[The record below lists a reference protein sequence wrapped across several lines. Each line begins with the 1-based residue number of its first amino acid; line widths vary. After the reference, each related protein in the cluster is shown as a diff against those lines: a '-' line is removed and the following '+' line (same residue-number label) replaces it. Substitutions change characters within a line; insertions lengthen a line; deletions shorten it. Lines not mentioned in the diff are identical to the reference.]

1 MTKDF
6 RPVEGEQAEARER
19 VTPDNV
25 SSQQKVSEQK
35 AADDWLA
42 AFAKKSQEA
51 LAKQAAEKANGAARP
66 DDKAVIAALARK
78 DHTEYDRL
86 RTEVAETLGIR
97 VSTLDDKVEALRA
110 ERTAVRGVI
119 FPPFEPSSSPVDGNA
134 LLTSVSSRIRR
145 HIVASEHLFTA
156 ATLWTGFAWTHDAYA
171 HSPLLLATSKEPNSG
186 KTTLV
191 ELLKLL
197 VPRGLSAVDMT
208 GPTLFR
214 FIEKFNPTFVLD
226 EADTLFRENE
236 QLRVLFNSGWTRG
249 SGVPRINPDTL
260 EPEVFSTFAPKIIG
274 MKGRKLPDTT
284 LGRAIVLEMER
295 KLRGDTVEDFE
306 HLDDAELLMLRGQFA
321 RWAADNM
328 KSLRRARPAVPE
340 GFYNRVACN
349 WRPLLAVA
357 DRAGGD
363 WPELARKAAEALTA
377 KDPGTVYAET
387 LAAIKT
393 LFGEEER
400 MFSEDIVRELHA
412 IEGGPWA
419 EWGRSGKPIS
429 QNALARLLKPIA
441 PENVRI
447 GTEQKKGYERAKFQD
462 AFDRYLDPEAPSP
475 PSQPSHR
482 PKCDEIRTSEAF
494 ATVPAKNGGTDGK
507 CEKPNNDGL
516 WDGWTDGKRGGSRGI
531 KDYPIPE
538 GGRAS
543 PVCAVCKKSD
553 PPPNRVAIDGFD
565 VWLHRECEDAYLK
578 TLPTAAAEPAA
589 RTSGGAVE
597 KPPGAEADAPDQ
609 AETQSKPPA
618 HPERAPVDHYAP
630 GGLMDH
636 VGGVI
641 GEQLRNLDE
650 AGKAKRE
657 ADQRVN
663 APAPAPVQPAPPRRM
678 LDGDRRREEQ
688 RIRNLRALQN
698 FEARIREQVH

>member
-1 MTKDF
+1 MNDITK
-6 RPVEGEQAEARER
+6 R
-19 VTPDNV
+19 VDDAIAAG
-25 SSQQKVSEQK
+25 

-66 DDKAVIAALARK
+66 DDKAVIAALARR

-86 RTEVAETLGIR
+86 RADVAETLGIR

-110 ERTAVRGVI
+110 GRTAVRGVI
-119 FPPFEPSSSPVDGNA
+119 FPPFEPAPSPVDGNA
-134 LLTSVSSRIRR
+134 LLTSVSGRIRR
-145 HIVASEHLFTA
+145 HIVATSEIITA
-156 ATLWTGFAWTHDAYA
+156 ATLWVGFAWTHDAYA

-186 KTTLV
+186 KTTLI

-236 QLRVLFNSGWTRG
+236 QLRSLFNSGWTRG

-274 MKGRKLPDTT
+274 MKGRKLPDTI

-295 KLRGDTVEDFE
+295 KLPGDVAEDFE
-306 HLDDAELLMLRGQFA
+306 HLDDAELRMLRGQFA

-357 DRAGGD
+357 DLAGGD
-363 WPELARKAAEALTA
+363 WPRLVREAAEALTG
-377 KDPGTVYAET
+377 KEPGTVYAET
-387 LAAIKT
+387 LAAIRT
-393 LFGEEER
+393 ILGDNER
-400 MFSEDIVRELHA
+400 MFSEDLAKELHA

-429 QNALARLLKPIA
+429 QNALARLLKPIT
-441 PENVRI
+441 PEQIRI
-447 GTEQKKGYERAKFQD
+447 GYESKKGYERHQFRD
-462 AFDRYLDPEAPSP
+462 VFDRYLPPAPGET
-475 PSQPSHR
+475 PSQPKHR
-482 PKCDEIRTSEAF
+482 NKCDEIRTS
-494 ATVPAKNGGTDGK
+494 ATLATETTRNGVSDDK

-516 WDGWTDGKRGGSRGI
+516 CFGVSDEKRVSDGKGVV
-531 KDYPIPE
+531 E
-538 GGRAS
+538 GAG
-543 PVCAVCKKSD
+543 
-553 PPPNRVAIDGFD
+553 PPPESLRRCDHCGQPA
-565 VWLHRECEDAYLK
+565 
-578 TLPTAAAEPAA
+578 TAADPLSPYDWEGRPDGV
-589 RTSGGAVE
+589 RLHQRC
-597 KPPGAEADAPDQ
+597 EADWFDSFRPAPRFNAAQ
-609 AETQSKPPA
+609 AATEKQPDA
-618 HPERAPVDHYAP
+618 VVDVPERAPPAQPEPVSAP
-630 GGLMDH
+630 ELVPSAETARTPPSVTARSSEPAGSRNCAVCGDDPY
-636 VGGVI
+636 
-641 GEQLRNLDE
+641 ECFPLRCPLS
-650 AGKAKRE
+650 ASTRE
-657 ADQRVN
+657 R
-663 APAPAPVQPAPPRRM
+663 
-678 LDGDRRREEQ
+678 L
-688 RIRNLRALQN
+688 
-698 FEARIREQVH
+698 H